1 MALYNNNTTVDT
13 SVDPELRGIP
23 QTGTAIDTT
32 QPVSQKVYIDKT
44 YVDNNTEIINDPG
57 GNRYEVQFNYGSS
70 FKGDSGFT
78 YDPVTK
84 LVTIRGNINL
94 GGYVKGKIVTNFNN
108 FKLSGG
114 TNGQVLATDGLGNL
128 SWVDQTGGSGGGNGN
143 SWSSWAV
150 TGQNTLTADGEQ
162 TIQIIAGTNMSIIT
176 NTSNNSIRF
185 DAVYSNTNVENFI
198 STYGGHLTG
207 GNLVITGTGHFYNI
221 NAAGNANIETL
232 NVNAQSRLG
241 SVGNVKITGGT
252 NGQVLATD
260 GTGNLHWTTPQAG
273 PQGPTGAAGTAATI
287 TLGNVTTGNAGSN
300 VLITN
305 TGNSSAAVFNFTI
318 PKGDHGDQGPEG
330 PQGPKGDTG
339 AQGVSVTLVGS
350 VPTPADLPTPGGAG
364 EGYIVTQTGNLWFW
378 NSIASEWDDIGPIV
392 GPQGDTGPQG
402 ATGPGV
408 APGGVTGQI
417 LVKSSDDDYDTAW
430 QDLSD
435 TTIHIGDTP
444 PNSVVDGTVWWSSE
458 EGRSYIQYND
468 QWVDMSPQT
477 VMNPEAQL
485 NSITFSDGTVQNT
498 AFTNSSYSTDRLVN
512 GNNQVVLNDDG
523 TLSVPNLI
531 HLNYNNSEVGFIS
544 TISNGVSLSGAFNN
558 SVAIT
563 TDGNSG
569 TKSWIFNPAG
579 NIVFPDGS
587 VQNTAYTGPEPANNA
602 IIVSDTAPNA
612 NVEGKQWFN
621 SVDGRTYVA
630 YDNQW
635 VDASPQTIDARAI
648 RTDEDNNVEFPN
660 DAIFVDGRVIQDA
673 SEGISSIRWVNMSNT
688 EQNLEMLRAYSTPR
702 GNNQSSTER
711 GQLGLVYQSE
721 NVSGLYI
728 TSFNDEDEKTWTFEG
743 TGNLRFP
750 DDTIQTTAFQPA
762 TLLDGGGANSTYI
775 GNYAP
780 GSIPNPFDQELNT
793 NDIVQFANV
802 TAGYFIGD
810 GSQLTGIPT
819 SNADTGAVTFSNQ
832 VVIGTGDIYGGGGLY
847 LAQGPASVAN
857 LQYFRIRGGDNPT
870 HIHFDTGNNEY
881 YDQYFGDDGKYVKLE
896 AGSSGAVVLGT
907 NNNAWTFEIDGNL
920 TLPTNTS
927 AINYANGSP
936 LTAALP
942 NVTTDNFRIN
952 GEDKGLIVDA
962 ADLKRFGFMKY
973 SGIEGSLAHS
983 AYTGAAVP
991 FRIGRTSTADVTAA
1005 NVNTFT
1011 TEIYVGTNGHVRIAD
1026 DSVND
1031 INDPTER
1038 LEVVGN
1044 IKANNIGN
1052 IAAINLDS
1060 SSSNVLYGNGV
1071 FAPATGGSNY
1081 SNSNVATFLE
1091 SYGSNT
1097 ISTTGNIT
1105 SGNLIASANVLS
1117 NGYGKFSGTF
1127 DESIGANTGVV
1138 LGYAGGTPR
1147 VLFGTGNTLQTF
1159 EIDNDGGNLRFYQP
1173 GSTKA
1178 TLTSSGNFTVSG
1190 TISAT
1195 NIGNI
1200 SAINLDD
1207 SSSNVLYGNGV
1218 FAPAA
1223 GGSSYSNSN
1232 VSTFLSSFG
1241 SNTITTTGNVTAG
1254 NLAFGSNS
1262 GQLNF
1267 ATGAFISGNAN
1278 SLTRDGSILL
1288 QPYTGAGSTFP
1299 GVIIGGAGR
1308 LIAPNGGVFQ
1318 IFNSSDVTFQVA
1330 IKSTLSTAATSTTTG
1345 ALIIPGGAGLAG
1357 SITTGVG
1364 ALLTG
1369 PTFTPL
1375 VNTVAGFNS
1384 NVNSYTQVTFQNK
1397 STGADATA
1405 DIVLTADNGNDTTNY
1420 GDFGIIN
1427 SGYDNNTPTNS
1438 LGNIVF
1444 AADTYLYAQGNV
1456 SNASQSGGNLAIGTT
1471 VPGKNVKIFA
1481 GGANS
1486 NSIIANIS
1494 NTGVNVTG
1502 NLNAT
1507 GTITANNFSGNITGT
1522 SPNVTLIAGSYSY
1535 IFDNGGTLTLPT
1547 GITGNEGGEIAFTQ
1561 AANSTLAGNTVI
1573 LDQYVDRI
1581 RFFEGG
1587 GNARGVYIDLT
1598 QAADG
1603 VNTLLNNRVSGLVN
1617 AGTFVTMDLIKATV
1631 TTSGNRGLSLAAT
1644 TGSFTINISGTYG
1657 SSGGSSGTCGTAT
1670 ITTTPSG
1677 SQFNWNFVSQA
1688 DGSTYIITDTT
1699 NNRAYRI
1706 TLQIGGSYLNNMISI
1721 ERLL

>member
-241 SVGNVKITGGT
+241 SVGNVSITGGT

-287 TLGNVTTGNAGSN
+287 TLGTVTTGNAGSN

-378 NSIASEWDDIGPIV
+378 NSIATEWDDIGPIV

-402 ATGPGV
+402 ETGPGV

-444 PNSVVDGTVWWSSE
+444 PNSVVDGTVWWNSE
-458 EGRSYIQYND
+458 EGRSYIQYNE
-468 QWVDMSPQT
+468 QWVDM
-477 VMNPEAQL
+477 
-485 NSITFSDGTVQNT
+485 
-498 AFTNSSYSTDRLVN
+498 
-512 GNNQVVLNDDG
+512 
-523 TLSVPNLI
+523 
-531 HLNYNNSEVGFIS
+531 
-544 TISNGVSLSGAFNN
+544 
-558 SVAIT
+558 
-563 TDGNSG
+563 
-569 TKSWIFNPAG
+569 
-579 NIVFPDGS
+579 
-587 VQNTAYTGPEPANNA
+587 
-602 IIVSDTAPNA
+602 
-612 NVEGKQWFN
+612 
-621 SVDGRTYVA
+621 
-630 YDNQW
+630 
-635 VDASPQTIDARAI
+635 SPQTIDARAI
-648 RTDEDNNVEFPN
+648 RTDEDNNVEIPKH
-660 DAIFVDGRVIQDA
+660 AIFTDGRVYQDN
-673 SEGISSIRWVNMSNT
+673 SNGFSSMRWTSMTSNA
-688 EQNLEMLRAYSTPR
+688 EMLRAYRDPFSDD
-702 GNNQSSTER
+702 NEQDER
-711 GQLGLVYQSE
+711 GQLGLSYQSA

-728 TSFNDEDEKTWTFEG
+728 SSFDNEDEKTWTFEG

-750 DDTIQTTAFQPA
+750 DDTIQTTAYQPA

-775 GNYAP
+775 SNFQP
-780 GSIPNPFDQELNT
+780 GTIPNPFDQELNT

-1097 ISTTGNIT
+1097 ISTTGNIS

-1223 GGSSYSNSN
+1223 SGSSYSNSN

-1375 VNTVAGFNS
+1375 ANTVAGFNS

-1631 TTSGNRGLSLAAT
+1631 TTTGNRGLSLAAT

>member
-241 SVGNVKITGGT
+241 SVGNVSITGGT

-287 TLGNVTTGNAGSN
+287 TLGTVTTGNAGSN

-378 NSIASEWDDIGPIV
+378 NSIATEWDDIGPIV

-458 EGRSYIQYND
+458 EGRSYIKYND

-485 NSITFSDGTVQNT
+485 NSITFSDGTIQNT

-523 TLSVPNLI
+523 TLTIPNLI

-544 TISNGVSLSGAFNN
+544 TVSNGVALSGAFNN
-558 SVAIT
+558 SVAII

-569 TKSWIFNPAG
+569 SKSWMFNPAG

-587 VQNTAYTGPEPANNA
+587 VQNTAYTGSEPDNA

-648 RTDEDNNVEFPN
+648 RTDEDNNVEIPKH
-660 DAIFVDGRVIQDA
+660 AIFTDGSVYQDF
-673 SEGISSIRWVNMSNT
+673 SNGFSSMRWVNMTENT
-688 EQNLEMLRAYSTPR
+688 GMLRAYAGPYADREEQNQR
-702 GNNQSSTER
+702 GS
-711 GQLGLVYQSE
+711 LGLSYQDT

-728 TSFNDEDEKTWTFEG
+728 SSYDNEDSKTWTFEG

-750 DDTIQTTAFQPA
+750 DDTIQTTAYQPA
-762 TLLDGGGANSTYI
+762 TLLDGGGANSTYTS
-775 GNYAP
+775 NVAP

-1026 DSVND
+1026 DSVNN

-1097 ISTTGNIT
+1097 ISTTGNIS

-1178 TLTSSGNFTVSG
+1178 TLTSSGNFTVLG

-1200 SAINLDD
+1200 AALNLNG

-1218 FAPAA
+1218 FAPTATT
-1223 GGSSYSNSN
+1223 YTNSN
-1232 VSTFLSSFG
+1232 VSTFLASFG
-1241 SNTITTTGNVTAG
+1241 SNTISTTGNVTANYFIG
-1254 NLAFGSNS
+1254 NGSQLTGLPASYTNSNVSTFLASFGSN
-1262 GQLNF
+1262 N
-1267 ATGAFISGNAN
+1267 I
-1278 SLTRDGSILL
+1278 
-1288 QPYTGAGSTFP
+1288 
-1299 GVIIGGAGR
+1299 
-1308 LIAPNGGVFQ
+1308 
-1318 IFNSSDVTFQVA
+1318 
-1330 IKSTLSTAATSTTTG
+1330 TTTG
-1345 ALIIPGGAGLAG
+1345 
-1357 SITTGVG
+1357 
-1364 ALLTG
+1364 
-1369 PTFTPL
+1369 
-1375 VNTVAGFNS
+1375 N
-1384 NVNSYTQVTFQNK
+1384 
-1397 STGADATA
+1397 
-1405 DIVLTADNGNDTTNY
+1405 
-1420 GDFGIIN
+1420 
-1427 SGYDNNTPTNS
+1427 
-1438 LGNIVF
+1438 
-1444 AADTYLYAQGNV
+1444 
-1456 SNASQSGGNLAIGTT
+1456 
-1471 VPGKNVKIFA
+1471 
-1481 GGANS
+1481 
-1486 NSIIANIS
+1486 
-1494 NTGVNVTG
+1494 
-1502 NLNAT
+1502 
-1507 GTITANNFSGNITGT
+1507 ITANNFTGNFSITGNVQGT
-1522 SPNVTLIAGSYSY
+1522 SANVTLVAGSYSY
-1535 IFDNGGTLTLPT
+1535 TFDNSGTLTLPT
-1547 GITGNEGGEIAFTQ
+1547 GINGNEGGEIAFTQ
-1561 AANSTLAGNTVI
+1561 AANSTLAGNTVVM
-1573 LDQYVDRI
+1573 DQYVDRI

-1587 GNARGVYIDLT
+1587 GNARGAYIDMT

-1603 VNTLLNNRVSGLVN
+1603 VGTLLNNRVSGLVN

-1644 TGSFTINISGTYG
+1644 TGSFSILIAGNYATSGGANG
-1657 SSGGSSGTCGTAT
+1657 SSGSAT

-1677 SQFNWNFVSQA
+1677 SQFNWNFLSA
-1688 DGSTYIITDTT
+1688 GDIATYIITDTT
-1699 NNRAYRI
+1699 NSRTYRI
-1706 TLQIGGSYLNNMISI
+1706 TLQIGASYNNNMISI